1 MAYDYEKTKA
11 AYEKLSKEQQKQFVE
26 QNKDNANVQQ
36 FAMEYARDMAN
47 SSNPKVVQSPY
58 ENQGAGNY
66 VYNERT
72 WYYENQTDTSRNT
85 TNQGLAPRPEN
96 VKTETPTK
104 QQETVVNTV
113 PEIKQQGQLKP
124 LSQDYYNQTS
134 DEAQNRIRANLNW
147 YRQTNPELFSTY
159 EDFKK
164 NFSYDSRD
172 EVQKQTLD
180 NWYTGYQKS
189 MELSAVPTN
198 ELYTQ
203 YKDWTVSLSD
213 LETLRISNPTKYA
226 ELQETINKWNIISAY
241 DDDKGE
247 DTTWMSIQDMAY
259 NAAMQ
264 MFTKWMSG
272 DTSSGASQIFREYE
286 EKMNDPEMLEL
297 ADNCTEVENEIEN
310 IQMDLDS
317 MKKSVEKEYEWTW
330 ASRAKINAIVWD
342 RTYELQLQLRTLNSI
357 YNKYTTQYNNR
368 MQQYQNEFNMQL
380 QEYQINQNERQTQMK
395 ELGFA
400 LDLMNFETN
409 DQKQERE
416 WNYWVKQQEYQN
428 WNINSKDYQTRYKA
442 ALTSVQNLLSQYEW
456 IPMER
461 SAEQMAQDVLKAI
474 DGGSDLGAELTKI
487 NKLIQQKP
495 EYKYLYNNT
504 YGKWNDI
511 SYQTFK
517 LWDQEYIVYNNEL
530 MSSDEFNKKYWG
542 KATGATWDAKPYDIV
557 DAKVFSQTPVDYG
570 YETLWTFLADPK
582 NAKNSIWWWCGAF
595 VNKYL
600 KAIWVTNEN
609 YYDDNLSTKLNSVN
623 TKVPKEWTIA
633 VFDFGHIT
641 KETGQ
646 NHGHV
651 WIVTKVYSDWSFD
664 VIESNY
670 NSDKKIWTRQHINP
684 QSSSVKWF
692 FDPSQPPAWSSTQWG
707 NSSFVSWSIDWVPL
721 AYERAVKNLVPAAL
735 QNSDAEREALNTV
748 ITNSY
753 NWWIDQSQIALT
765 FMGFDIRNEEDKNL
779 ALDLVNTVRTL
790 STDTQEWI
798 VQTIS
803 DLMNQ
808 GNYTKAIQTVEN
820 AVSQQAQA
828 AWNYIPE
835 SSVKNTMNRVNSLS
849 NYISTLKDSPVGVV
863 EWNMQEWLWKLSSS
877 KSKEILNRIAAIES
891 TLDIKDA
898 DTRARIVPQLSDQPS
913 VFMSKLNNLNE
924 NLLSELN
931 SWREIYGL
939 PNLTTDALQNYSNRV
954 SLYRNLQNNT
964 TNTTQN
970 SSDARYMSVMS
981 DYSKN
986 MTSKDVVNIDWYD
999 FPSKF

>member
-1 MAYDYEKTKA
+1 
-11 AYEKLSKEQQKQFVE
+11 
-26 QNKDNANVQQ
+26 
-36 FAMEYARDMAN
+36 
-47 SSNPKVVQSPY
+47 
-58 ENQGAGNY
+58 
-66 VYNERT
+66 
-72 WYYENQTDTSRNT
+72 
-85 TNQGLAPRPEN
+85 
-96 VKTETPTK
+96 
-104 QQETVVNTV
+104 
-113 PEIKQQGQLKP
+113 
-124 LSQDYYNQTS
+124 
-134 DEAQNRIRANLNW
+134 
-147 YRQTNPELFSTY
+147 
-159 EDFKK
+159 
-164 NFSYDSRD
+164 
-172 EVQKQTLD
+172 
-180 NWYTGYQKS
+180 
-189 MELSAVPTN
+189 
-198 ELYTQ
+198 
-203 YKDWTVSLSD
+203 
-213 LETLRISNPTKYA
+213 
-226 ELQETINKWNIISAY
+226 
-241 DDDKGE
+241 
-247 DTTWMSIQDMAY
+247 
-259 NAAMQ
+259 
-264 MFTKWMSG
+264 
-272 DTSSGASQIFREYE
+272 
-286 EKMNDPEMLEL
+286 
-297 ADNCTEVENEIEN
+297 
-310 IQMDLDS
+310 
-317 MKKSVEKEYEWTW
+317 
-330 ASRAKINAIVWD
+330 
-342 RTYELQLQLRTLNSI
+342 
-357 YNKYTTQYNNR
+357 

-380 QEYQINQNERQTQMK
+380 QEYQINQNERQVQMK

-416 WNYWVKQQEYQN
+416 WNYWVRQQEYQN

-456 IPMER
+456 IPMVR
-461 SAEQMAQDVLKAI
+461 SAEQMADDILKAI
-474 DGGSDLGAELTKI
+474 DNWSNLGAELSKI
-487 NKLIQQKP
+487 NQQIQQKP

-504 YGKWNDI
+504 YGQGNGLNIKTYKI
-511 SYQTFK
+511 
-517 LWDQEYIVYNNEL
+517 WDTDYVELNKEL
-530 MSSDEFNKKYWG
+530 MTAEEFNKKYWG
-542 KATGATWDAKPYDIV
+542 KADGATWEAKPYDIV
-557 DAKVFSQTPVDYG
+557 DAKVFSQAPVDYG

-582 NAKNSIWWWCGAF
+582 NTKNNTWGWCGAF
-595 VNKYL
+595 VNRYL

-623 TKVPKEWTIA
+623 TKVPKEWAIA

-954 SLYRNLQNNT
+954 SLYRNPQNNT

-986 MTSKDVVNIDWYD
+986 MTSKNVVNIDWYD
-999 FPSKF
+999 FPSTF